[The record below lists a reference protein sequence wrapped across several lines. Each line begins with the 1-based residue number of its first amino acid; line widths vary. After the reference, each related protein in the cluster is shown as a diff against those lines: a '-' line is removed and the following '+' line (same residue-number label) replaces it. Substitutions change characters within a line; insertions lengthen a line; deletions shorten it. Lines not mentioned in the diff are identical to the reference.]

1 MLMPRGMSTMSR
13 KATMEYIG
21 QKRRLYLA
29 KDRAGK
35 SRMLDEVCETCGFD
49 RKYAGKL
56 LTGNRIYK
64 EPKGRGKHYS
74 KRGSALLKR
83 VWRASGSSFRGKD
96 SQRDTTCSP
105 RRQDGRCGKTAFQNG
120 SANP

>member
-1 MLMPRGMSTMSR
+1 MLRPPTIEGMSTMSR

-64 EPKGRGKHYS
+64 DPKGPGSIIQRG
-74 KRGSALLKR
+74 AQL
-83 VWRASGSSFRGKD
+83 
-96 SQRDTTCSP
+96 P
-105 RRQDGRCGKTAFQNG
+105 
-120 SANP
+120 